1 MRFVGEQRYKF
12 SILTNPNLLSYFRL
26 QTPLPEELEER
37 FIAKGKALG
46 LVDEN
51 NTFDLSEFHQLITS
65 LFISS
70 NKVLQLF
77 GNTFDISNLKPT
89 KIIYNNQECFYRY
102 DFYKYSNGSQH
113 DDLKDEL
120 FLKLLKH
127 YSDTTLKIVNQ
138 QIDFNCRTFPAFRL
152 VILNKIRYNPKR
164 LLIDSVKN
172 QVIYKFNDNTQVI
185 FSLNKSLE
193 FVNRQKALKF
203 SNDTDGHLSIDEDA
217 FFEDG
222 SLPEDN
228 KQSKKASSDLFGDLA
243 TEAVEKTVNNES
255 KTAETT
261 SETGTILD
269 NLAGSNTTSESSNT
283 SEKSMANVSSSTNT
297 SNGRVDN
304 EHAFESES
312 SKESK
317 KLSTPGPLAND
328 GAVKNLITSTYTP
341 NSIQSD
347 NTSATDGNIGSQES
361 STSSSEST
369 SEQATSVSETKS
381 LVDTST
387 SESNVTSVANVRSSE
402 EQEAKVN
409 NMFGSSNDEVPSQS
423 YRAVP
428 NITGLELSKELE
440 ANPFIDSSRP
450 IEGITF
456 MGSKIYELSPVLNTL
471 DVSVKDSNDVFLYI
485 FNTIIKSLELKNDSA
500 IPTDSALHE
509 FEIQVKILL
518 LLRKKD
524 YMLFFLLSKENLTID
539 QWRITWFSYLYVNL
553 ASIDTKLRDILENRQ
568 NATKDSEVYDFSSS
582 DIRNYLFQ
590 SINSN
595 EFFSNT
601 KTPITIPAGLD
612 FRKPLPG
619 VNLPSIN
626 ANFKKTSNGALPY
639 LFIAFYYEPNTCNS
653 NTNEFKRVNP
663 ITQPVVS
670 KPIGLDVNSNAFL
683 NNIKDIVASE
693 FHTFLGDFRNNLNP
707 LLDVDLINR
716 QLLTYILANKFDLGN
731 DVHLEDILQSNQVTK
746 RINELN
752 KLSSTLHKKHI
763 EVLKT
768 NARKH

>member
-1 MRFVGEQRYKF
+1 MDEQRYKF
-12 SILTNPNLLSYFRL
+12 SILTNPNLLSYFQL

-77 GNTFDISNLKPT
+77 GNTFKISNLKPT

-138 QIDFNCRTFPAFRL
+138 HIDFNCRTFPAFRL

-172 QVIYKFNDNTQVI
+172 QVIYKFNDNTQVV

-193 FVNRQKALKF
+193 FVNKQKALKF

-243 TEAVEKTVNNES
+243 TEAVKKTVNNES

-261 SETGTILD
+261 SETGTVLD

-283 SEKSMANVSSSTNT
+283 SEESTANVSSSTNT

-304 EHAFESES
+304 EHVIESES
-312 SKESK
+312 PKDFK
-317 KLSTPGPLAND
+317 KISSPGPLAND

-341 NSIQSD
+341 NSVQSD
-347 NTSATDGNIGSQES
+347 NTSVTDDNMGSQES

-423 YRAVP
+423 YRAIP

-539 QWRITWFSYLYVNL
+539 QWRITWFSYLYTNL
-553 ASIDTKLRDILENRQ
+553 ASIDVKLRDILENRQ

-626 ANFKKTSNGALPY
+626 ANFKKNSNGALPY
-639 LFIAFYYEPNTCNS
+639 LFIAFYYEPKTC